1 MKKGLAILSILA
13 SSFAATLSANAMP
26 TTNMVFEKTE
36 YCGYHTGDI
45 TEGRLLTLH
54 ISEGQEIS
62 IPVLD
67 RFNVEEV
74 IDPKGNELEDLG
86 EEYTWNYI
94 AEHDGK
100 HKIYLSDDTSV
111 DNDEAVVVVCV
122 Y

>member
-1 MKKGLAILSILA
+1 MKKGLAIISMLA
-13 SSFAATLSANAMP
+13 SSFIASLSANAVP
-26 TTNMVFEKTE
+26 TTNMVFEKNE

-45 TEGRLLTLH
+45 SEGRLLTLH

-74 IDPKGNELEDLG
+74 IDPKGNVLEDLG
-86 EEYTWNYI
+86 KEYTWNYI
-94 AEHDGK
+94 AKEDGK
-100 HKIYLSDDTSV
+100 HGVYLSDDTSI
-111 DNDEAVVVVCV
+111 DNNNAVVAICV

>member
-1 MKKGLAILSILA
+1 MKHILAVSAIL
-13 SSFAATLSANAMP
+13 ATTLVAPLTANATP
-26 TTNMVFEKTE
+26 TTKMVFEKNE

-45 TEGRLLTLH
+45 SKGRIFTLY
-54 ISEGQEIS
+54 ISKGQEIS

-74 IDPKGNELEDLG
+74 IDPKGNVLEDLG

-94 AEHDGK
+94 AKEDGK
-100 HKIYLSDDTSV
+100 HGVYLSDDTSV
-111 DNDEAVVVVCV
+111 DNNNAVVAICV

>member
-1 MKKGLAILSILA
+1 MKKGLAVISMLA
-13 SSFAATLSANAMP
+13 SSFIASLSANAVP
-26 TTNMVFEKTE
+26 TTNMVFEKNE

-45 TEGRLLTLH
+45 SEGRLLTLH

-74 IDPKGNELEDLG
+74 IDPKGNVLEDLG
-86 EEYTWNYI
+86 KEYTWNYI
-94 AEHDGK
+94 AKEDGK
-100 HKIYLSDDTSV
+100 HGVYLSDDTSI
-111 DNDEAVVVVCV
+111 DNNNAVVAICV